1 MSSFAPKPFHV
12 FTIDSFLKQEA
23 IIPES
28 KIIWNS
34 IRGLGN
40 SPPNPENE
48 DLIQV
53 ASQAINIVSC
63 RDVRKNVRASLR
75 MGFELSQQKLKVLY
89 INSYAGMA
97 LLQESM
103 KAELEAIELSAV
115 SLDAPKQDE
124 SFNGSILPLPHGE
137 KLSSFRLID
146 SPIGQWEWN
155 VNAIRKEIESHAT
168 NILILN
174 SFEFAALNH
183 RQKQKLAHDL
193 IALQTDYYLTVI
205 LFTQEVKR
213 DMEPGLQCRGPL
225 GILTSL
231 AATVSKVDWPKPKI
245 KAEKKAFHEFS
256 IDSGTNI
263 QHKPFAIGILN

>member
-1 MSSFAPKPFHV
+1 MSSFTPQPFHV
-12 FTIDSFLKQEA
+12 FTVDSFLNQEA
-23 IIPES
+23 IIPTS

-40 SPPNPENE
+40 SPPDPENE

-53 ASQAINIVSC
+53 ASQAINLVSC

-75 MGFELSQQKLKVLY
+75 MGFELGQQGLKVLY
-89 INSYAGMA
+89 VNSYAGIA

-103 KAELEAIELSAV
+103 KAELEALEL
-115 SLDAPKQDE
+115 P
-124 SFNGSILPLPHGE
+124 SINSEGTKPEDGLGENELPPSGG
-137 KLSSFRLID
+137 KALSSFRLID
-146 SPIGQWEWN
+146 SPIGQWERN
-155 VNAIRKEIESHAT
+155 VNAIRKEIEANAT

-183 RQKQKLAHDL
+183 RQKQKLAYDL
-193 IALQTDYYLTVI
+193 TALQADYYLTVI

-213 DMEPGLQCRGPL
+213 DMEPGLQCRGPI

-231 AATVSKVDWPKPKI
+231 AATVSKVDWPKPKN
-245 KAEKKAFHEFS
+245 KS
-256 IDSGTNI
+256 
-263 QHKPFAIGILN
+263 